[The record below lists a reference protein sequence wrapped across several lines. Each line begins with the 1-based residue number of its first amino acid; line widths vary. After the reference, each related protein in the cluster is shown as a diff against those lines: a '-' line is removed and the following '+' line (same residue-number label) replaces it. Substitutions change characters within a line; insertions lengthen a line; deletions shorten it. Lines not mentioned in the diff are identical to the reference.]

1 MDRWYPAPANASSSS
16 SSNVPAPEA
25 QTLNQLYFGALERF
39 GTRPVVFR
47 AKRDG
52 HWTELSYRELAD
64 RVQDLSLGLLE
75 LGVAPGDRVAI
86 LSENRPEWAIADYA
100 CLAAR
105 CTDVP
110 IYPTLP
116 AKQVEYNLC
125 DSGAVALFVSTRH
138 QLEKV
143 SAIRQRVPALR
154 HIISFDN
161 ELGGPDVLTL
171 DQVYARGRAAR
182 DRHPNWKQRALEAT
196 AGDLA
201 TLIYTS
207 GTTGDAKGVMLT
219 HGNITSNVTT
229 CCTLFTF
236 RETDEC
242 LSFLPLSHIFERMFG
257 HYSMFHAGVVINYA
271 ESVDTVAADMEHWR
285 PTLMASVPRL
295 YEKIYARVL
304 ERVRGGSP
312 VKQKLFFW
320 GKSVGERW
328 IDRRLNQQTISPALA
343 AQRWLADRLV
353 FAKLRERTGGRLR
366 FFISGGAPLSADIAR
381 FFHAAGMPILE
392 GYGLT
397 ETSPVIAVNTFEH
410 LRLGTVGCPIPG
422 VEVKIAPDGE
432 ILTRGPHVMIGYY
445 RKPEAT
451 AEALEADGWF
461 HTGDIGELD
470 ADNFLRIT
478 DRKKDIIVTAG
489 GKNVAPQNLEN
500 ILKTF
505 PLISQAMVVGDKRKY
520 LVVLITVNEEVARK
534 LLADKGV
541 SAGSYAEVARRPE
554 IQAAVQEI
562 LNKVNAEQPPYN
574 TMKRFAV
581 MEADFSQESGEITP
595 TLKVKRKFCT
605 VKYAKSIDGLY
616 DNERV
621 D

>member
-1 MDRWYPAPANASSSS
+1 MDRSSPVPASDSSSS
-16 SSNVPAPEA
+16 SSNVTAPTA
-25 QTLNQLYFGALERF
+25 RTLTQLYFGALERF
-39 GTRPVVFR
+39 GTRPVAFR
-47 AKRDG
+47 AKRQG
-52 HWTELSYRELAD
+52 QWRELSYQQLAD

-75 LGVAPGDRVAI
+75 LGVSPGDRVAI

-100 CLAAR
+100 CLTAR

-116 AKQVEYNLC
+116 ARQVEYALC
-125 DSGAVALFVSTRH
+125 DSGAVAIFVSTKQ

-143 SAIRQRVPALR
+143 TAIRSRVPALR
-154 HIISFDN
+154 HVITFDN
-161 ELGGPDVLTL
+161 GASGAEVLTL
-171 DQVYARGRAAR
+171 DQVCARGQAAR
-182 DRHPNWKQRALEAT
+182 SRHPRWKDTALEARPD
-196 AGDLA
+196 DLA

-236 RETDEC
+236 RDTDDC

-271 ESVDTVAADMEHWR
+271 ESVDTVAADMERWR

-304 ERVRGGSP
+304 ERVRTGSA
-312 VKQKLFFW
+312 VKKRLFFW
-320 GKSVGERW
+320 AKDVGERW
-328 IDRRLNQQTISPALA
+328 IERRLNGQPISPLLA
-343 AQRWLADRLV
+343 AQRLLADRLV

-366 FFISGGAPLSADIAR
+366 FFISGGAPLSPDIAR

-410 LRLGTVGCPIPG
+410 LRLGTVGRPIPG

-432 ILTRGPHVMIGYY
+432 ILTRGPHVMTGYY

-451 AEALEADGWF
+451 SEALDDEGWF
-461 HTGDIGELD
+461 HTGDIGLLD
-470 ADNFLRIT
+470 PDGYLKIT
-478 DRKKDIIVTAG
+478 DRKKDLIVTAG
-489 GKNVAPQNLEN
+489 GKNIAPQPIESLV
-500 ILKTF
+500 KTSKFVSNAVMLGDRRRF
-505 PLISQAMVVGDKRKY
+505 PIM
-520 LVVLITVNEEVARK
+520 LVVPNQTTLTAWAEGQKIKAENFEALLQLPETQSKMDREVRTTLRDQASFEVPKRLLLLPHDFTV
-534 LLADKGV
+534 
-541 SAGSYAEVARRPE
+541 
-554 IQAAVQEI
+554 
-562 LNKVNAEQPPYN
+562 
-574 TMKRFAV
+574 
-581 MEADFSQESGEITP
+581 ESGELTP
-595 TLKVKRKFCT
+595 TLKIKRR
-605 VKYAKSIDGLY
+605 VVEQHHRLAIEALYAQG
-616 DNERV
+616 
-621 D
+621 